1 MDFANEMLISAN
13 ALRKL
18 YPGHSVVLTQ
28 GYGMNILGFPA
39 ASVTPFERT
48 KLVTNLVFIPL
59 ARSLG
64 IPGVLVDQVEYGA
77 FDVSWNVRS

>member
-48 KLVTNLVFIPL
+48 KLVTNFVFIPL